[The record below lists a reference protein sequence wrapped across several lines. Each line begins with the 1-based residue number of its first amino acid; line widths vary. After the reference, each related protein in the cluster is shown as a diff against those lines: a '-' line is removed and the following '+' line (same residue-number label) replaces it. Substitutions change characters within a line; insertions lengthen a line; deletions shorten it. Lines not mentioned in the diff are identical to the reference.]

1 MSKQVVEKTIWVYGV
16 DNARLERINLAEKF
30 LANAAPAHYRKYR
43 AEIDVIRYQP
53 GGCGDGV
60 ACTGGRLGRTA
71 VLAVDPMRTSIIEIA
86 LSLWHE
92 AAHHQTDWYGRHYTL
107 QHTCSDCSDPA
118 ERKRDPIYVEED
130 RLRDTLVAF
139 LYPKPAEPSVFEQ
152 VLKGLAIGAGVVVVG
167 VGLGALA
174 GAVAEALAP
183 SSRA

>member
-16 DNARLERINLAEKF
+16 DEARLERINLAEKL
-30 LANAAPAHYRKYR
+30 LANAAPSHYVKYR
-43 AEIDVIRYQP
+43 AEVDVIRYSP

-60 ACTGGRLGRTA
+60 ACTGGRFGRTA

-92 AAHHQTDWYGRHYTL
+92 AAHHQTDWHGQHYIFE
-107 QHTCSDCSDPA
+107 HTCNDCTDPE
-118 ERKRDPIYVEED
+118 ERKKDPIYVEEE
-130 RLRDTLVAF
+130 RLRDILVAF
-139 LYPKPAEPSVFEQ
+139 LYPKPAEPSVLEQ

-174 GAVAEALAP
+174 GVVAEAIAP
-183 SSRA
+183 SGRA